1 MQHMRKRKPSQKQLQ
16 KQLVSAYNKAYKVYS
31 DMNKAGYNFTKK
43 HEKVMSFER
52 LTKKLTSGKITKKDV
67 QFYKEKAKKTNQY
80 KAAKSYT
87 DMDTGKEM
95 SVKQGR
101 LSERRKTIKK
111 KDENSYNIITE
122 QINNIADD
130 MYLRNRAT
138 KRGDIIST
146 KSDKDRLLQIV
157 EERRQNNKP
166 FTNRE
171 MSDFMNAISEV
182 EFIRYADE
190 YVTVINQ
197 LELIISGNDK
207 LINSDFG
214 YIDPNGT
221 PFEY

>member
-1 MQHMRKRKPSQKQLQ
+1 MRKPSQKQLQ
-16 KQLVSAYNKAYKVYS
+16 NQLVSAYNKAYKVYS
-31 DMNKAGYNFTKK
+31 DLNKAGFNFTKT

-67 QFYKEKAKKTNQY
+67 QFYKDKAKKTNQY
-80 KAAKSYT
+80 KGAKSYT
-87 DMDTGKEM
+87 DMDTGKTM
-95 SVKQGR
+95 TVKQGR
-101 LSERRKTIKK
+101 LSERRKKQKK

-146 KSDKDRLLQIV
+146 KSDKERLLQIV
-157 EERRQNNKP
+157 EDRRRNNKP

-171 MSDFMNAISEV
+171 MSDFMNVIAEV

-190 YVTVINQ
+190 YMTVINQ
-197 LELIISGNDK
+197 LELTIAGNDK

-214 YIDPNGT
+214 YIDPTGT
-221 PFEY
+221 PFEN

>member
-1 MQHMRKRKPSQKQLQ
+1 MRKRKPSQKQLQ
-16 KQLVSAYNKAYKVYS
+16 NQLISAYNKAYKVYS
-31 DMNKAGYNFTKK
+31 DLNKAGFNFTKT

-67 QFYKEKAKKTNQY
+67 QFYKDKAKKTNQY
-80 KAAKSYT
+80 KGAKSYT
-87 DMDTGKEM
+87 DMDTGKTM

-111 KDENSYNIITE
+111 KDENSYNIITD

-146 KSDKDRLLQIV
+146 KSDKERLLQIV
-157 EERRQNNKP
+157 EERRRNNKP

-171 MSDFMNAISEV
+171 MSDFMNVIADV
-182 EFIRYADE
+182 DFIRYADE
-190 YVTVINQ
+190 YMTVINQ
-197 LELIISGNDK
+197 LELTLNGNDK

-214 YIDPNGT
+214 YIDPTGT
-221 PFEY
+221 PFEN

>member
-1 MQHMRKRKPSQKQLQ
+1 MRKPSQKQLQ
-16 KQLVSAYNKAYKVYS
+16 NQLVSAYNKAYKVYS
-31 DMNKAGYNFTKK
+31 DLNKAGYNFTKT

-67 QFYKEKAKKTNQY
+67 QFYKDKAKKTNQY
-80 KAAKSYT
+80 KGAKSYT
-87 DMDTGKEM
+87 DLDTGKTM

-101 LSERRKTIKK
+101 LAERRKKKKK
-111 KDENSYNIITE
+111 KDENSYNIITK

-138 KRGDIIST
+138 KRGDIINT
-146 KSDKDRLLQIV
+146 KSDKERLLQIV

-171 MSDFMNAISEV
+171 MSDFMNVIAEV
-182 EFIRYADE
+182 DFILYTDE
-190 YVTVINQ
+190 YMTVINQ
-197 LELIISGNDK
+197 LELTISGNDK

-214 YIDPNGT
+214 YIDPTGT
-221 PFEY
+221 PFEN

>member
-1 MQHMRKRKPSQKQLQ
+1 MRKPSQKQLQ
-16 KQLVSAYNKAYKVYS
+16 NQLVSAYNKAYKVYS
-31 DMNKAGYNFTKK
+31 DLNKAGFNFTKT

-67 QFYKEKAKKTNQY
+67 QFYKDKAKKTNQY
-80 KAAKSYT
+80 KGAKSYT
-87 DMDTGKEM
+87 DMDTGKTM

-101 LSERRKTIKK
+101 LAVRRKTQKK

-138 KRGDIIST
+138 KRGDVIST

-171 MSDFMNAISEV
+171 MSDFMNVIAEV
-182 EFIRYADE
+182 DFIRYTDE
-190 YVTVINQ
+190 YMTVMNQ
-197 LELIISGNDK
+197 LELTITGNDK
-207 LINSDFG
+207 LSNSDFG
-214 YIDPNGT
+214 YIDPTGT
-221 PFEY
+221 PFEN

>member
-1 MQHMRKRKPSQKQLQ
+1 MRKPSQKQLQ
-16 KQLVSAYNKAYKVYS
+16 NQLMSAYNKAYKVYS
-31 DMNKAGYNFTKK
+31 DLNKAGFNFTKT

-67 QFYKEKAKKTNQY
+67 QFYKDKAKKTNQY
-80 KAAKSYT
+80 KGAKSYT
-87 DMDTGKEM
+87 DMDTGKTM

-101 LSERRKTIKK
+101 LSERRKTQRK

-146 KSDKDRLLQIV
+146 RSDKERLLQIV

-171 MSDFMNAISEV
+171 MSEFMNVIAEV
-182 EFIRYADE
+182 EFIRYDDE
-190 YVTVINQ
+190 YMTVINQ
-197 LELIISGNDK
+197 LELTLTGNDK
-207 LINSDFG
+207 LVNSDFG
-214 YIDPNGT
+214 YIDPTGT
-221 PFEY
+221 PFEN